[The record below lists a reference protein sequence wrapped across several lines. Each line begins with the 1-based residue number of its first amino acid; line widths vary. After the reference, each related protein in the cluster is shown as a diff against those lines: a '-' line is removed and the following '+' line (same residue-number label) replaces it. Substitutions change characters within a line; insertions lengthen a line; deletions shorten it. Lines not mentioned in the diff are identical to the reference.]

1 MAAGSKPPG
10 VSGLAVGGF
19 TALVA
24 GCCAAGPVL
33 TGVLG
38 GIGLGAVL
46 GVGVGLVALVAL
58 TTALVSRRR
67 LQRCNLNSARR
78 SGREGVPGDRRLT
91 CDACARHVAGALER
105 AGATEA
111 EVDWR
116 GVERP

>member
-19 TALVA
+19 TALAV

-33 TGVLG
+33 AGLLR

-58 TTALVSRRR
+58 TTAVVSRRR
-67 LQRCNLNSARR
+67 LQRCNLSSDRR
-78 SGREGVPGDRRLT
+78 SGP
-91 CDACARHVAGALER
+91 
-105 AGATEA
+105 
-111 EVDWR
+111 
-116 GVERP
+116 